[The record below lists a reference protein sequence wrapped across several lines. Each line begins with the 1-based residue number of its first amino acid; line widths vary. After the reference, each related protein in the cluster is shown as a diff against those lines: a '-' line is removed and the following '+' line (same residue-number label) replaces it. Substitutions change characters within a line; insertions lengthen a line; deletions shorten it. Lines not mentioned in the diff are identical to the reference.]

1 MRNAA
6 NKTVSKRPRGPE
18 PPSPPNDAEPCTPS
32 SPPVTA
38 AGLAVRHRHALG
50 FLSLALLV
58 AVSYLPAMLWGG
70 FVWDDVDH
78 IPGEPAIRDWSGLWR
93 IWFVPSAVQEPHYRP
108 VTYTSFW
115 LEHKLWGFAAT
126 GYHVVNVLLHLTNT
140 VLLWRV
146 LRRLAVPGAWVIA
159 AVFAV
164 HPLHVES
171 VAWTIER
178 KDVLSGLFYLTCVL
192 TWSRFLEEPRQWR
205 YGLALVLLA
214 AGTLAKN
221 MVVTLPAA
229 LVILHWWRDGRV
241 TARDLLR
248 LAPFFVVAL
257 GLVGVDLWMVT
268 TATPASF
275 GYSIIERVLIASRA
289 FWFYVGKLLYPANLA
304 VIYPHWDVRVW
315 DLPGWAGLAAAVAL
329 VGLLWFLRHR
339 IGRGPL
345 AGTLFFAV
353 TLSPTLGFVD
363 HTYMLFS
370 FVADR
375 YQYLAGIG
383 LTAVI
388 IGAAAFVTGRLPDT
402 GRHAAL
408 GLTLVVLL
416 VLGTLT
422 WRQAGIYSD
431 EVTFFRHV
439 IVHNPQ
445 AAGAHL
451 NLAKALIALNRS
463 EEAAA
468 AARVAVEQRPDSHD
482 AHVNLGIALS
492 HLERFD
498 EAEQHFRRAVAIA
511 PHESGPVA
519 NLGVL
524 LQRRNRPDEAETA
537 LRRAL
542 VLAPWDLS
550 VLGNLAKLLDMRQQF
565 EESLDLYDRLLARGA
580 VDASVYAARGTIF
593 YRLQR
598 YEEAMA
604 SARQALALEPDPPTA
619 FSLHILL
626 GQASWAMTH
635 SADAAADHYERA
647 LLIEP
652 NHPTVLADLASL
664 RIAQERYDN
673 ALELFQTAVR
683 LRPDVAKL
691 YSGMGYA
698 LHRLGRRDE
707 AIRSLERALSL
718 DPALEEARTYLNLAR
733 GRGQGIV
740 ESE

>member
-1 MRNAA
+1 MAKKVASTR
-6 NKTVSKRPRGPE
+6 TVSKRTRGPE
-18 PPSPPNDAEPCTPS
+18 PPSPPNDAEPDAPPATPAA
-32 SPPVTA
+32 TA
-38 AGLAVRHRHALG
+38 AGFAVRHGHALG

-93 IWFVPSAVQEPHYRP
+93 IWFVPSEVQEPHYRP
-108 VTYTSFW
+108 MTYTSFW

-126 GYHVVNVLLHLTNT
+126 GYHVVNVLLHVTNT
-140 VLLWRV
+140 VLLWRL

-178 KDVLSGLFYLTCVL
+178 KDVLSGLFYLTCIL
-192 TWSRFLEEPRQWR
+192 TWSRFLEEPRWWR

-268 TATPASF
+268 TATPAAF
-275 GYSIIERVLIASRA
+275 GYSMIERVLIASRA

-315 DLPGWAGLAAAVAL
+315 DLPGWAGLAAAAAL
-329 VGLLWFLRHR
+329 VGLLWYLRHR

-388 IGAAAFVTGRLPDT
+388 IGAAAFVTGRLPDMW
-402 GRHAAL
+402 RYAAW
-408 GLTLVVLL
+408 GLTMVVLL

-439 IVHNPQ
+439 IAHNPQ

-463 EEAAA
+463 EEAVA

-482 AHVNLGIALS
+482 ALINLGVALS
-492 HLERFD
+492 HLEHFD
-498 EAEQHFRRAVAIA
+498 EAERHFRRAVEIA

-542 VLAPWDLS
+542 VLAPRDLS

-565 EESLDLYDRLLARGA
+565 GEALDLYDRLLEVGS
-580 VDASVYAARGTIF
+580 VDVSVYAARGNIF
-593 YRLQR
+593 YRLHR

-604 SARQALALEPDPPTA
+604 SARQALALDPDPPTA

-626 GQASWAMTH
+626 GQASWALTQ

-647 LLIEP
+647 LLIDP

-664 RIAQERYDN
+664 RIAQERYDK
-673 ALELFQTAVR
+673 ALELFETAVR
-683 LRPDVAKL
+683 LRPDVAKF
-691 YSGMGYA
+691 YSGMGFA
-698 LHRLGRRDE
+698 LYRLGRRDE
-707 AIRSLERALSL
+707 AIRSLERAVAL
-718 DPALEEARTYLNLAR
+718 DPTLEEARRYLKLAVTS
-733 GRGQGIV
+733 GR
-740 ESE
+740 

>member
-1 MRNAA
+1 MAKKVA
-6 NKTVSKRPRGPE
+6 NTRTVSKRTRGPE
-18 PPSPPNDAEPCTPS
+18 PPSPPNDAEPDAPPATPAA
-32 SPPVTA
+32 TA
-38 AGLAVRHRHALG
+38 AGLAVRHGQALG
-50 FLSLALLV
+50 LLSLALLV

-93 IWFVPSAVQEPHYRP
+93 IWFVPSEVQEPHYRP
-108 VTYTSFW
+108 MTYTSFW

-126 GYHVVNVLLHLTNT
+126 GYHVVNVLLHVTNT
-140 VLLWRV
+140 VLLWRL

-178 KDVLSGLFYLTCVL
+178 KDVLSGLFYLTCIL
-192 TWSRFLEEPRQWR
+192 TWSRFLEEPRWWR

-268 TATPASF
+268 TATPAAF
-275 GYSIIERVLIASRA
+275 GYSMIERVLIASRA

-329 VGLLWFLRHR
+329 VGLLWCLRHR

-383 LTAVI
+383 LTAVV
-388 IGAAAFVTGRLPDT
+388 IGAAAFVTGRLPD
-402 GRHAAL
+402 GWRRAAWS
-408 GLTLVVLL
+408 LTMVVLL

-439 IVHNPQ
+439 IAHNPQ

-463 EEAAA
+463 EEAVA

-482 AHVNLGIALS
+482 ALINLGVALS
-492 HLERFD
+492 HLEQFD
-498 EAEQHFRRAVAIA
+498 EAERHFRRAVEIA

-542 VLAPWDLS
+542 VIAPRDLS

-565 EESLDLYDRLLARGA
+565 GEALNLYDRLIEGGS
-580 VDASVYAARGTIF
+580 VDVSVYAARGNIF
-593 YRLQR
+593 YRLHR

-604 SARQALALEPDPPTA
+604 SARQALALAPDPPTA

-626 GQASWAMTH
+626 GQASWALTQ
-635 SADAAADHYERA
+635 SADAAADHYEHA
-647 LLIEP
+647 LLIDP

-664 RIAQERYDN
+664 RIVQERYDK
-673 ALELFQTAVR
+673 ALELFETAVR
-683 LRPDVAKL
+683 LRPDVAKF
-691 YSGMGYA
+691 YSGMGFA
-698 LHRLGRRDE
+698 LYRLGRRDE
-707 AIRSLERALSL
+707 AIRSLERAVALE
-718 DPALEEARTYLNLAR
+718 PTLEEARRYLRLAVTS
-733 GRGQGIV
+733 GQ
-740 ESE
+740 